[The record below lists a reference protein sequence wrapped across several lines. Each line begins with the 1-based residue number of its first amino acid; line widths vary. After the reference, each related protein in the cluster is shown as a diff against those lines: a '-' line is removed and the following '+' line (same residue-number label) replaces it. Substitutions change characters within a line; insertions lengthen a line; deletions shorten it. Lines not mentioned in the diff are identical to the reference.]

1 MDRFCVWEGLGGLLI
16 GKEKELSSV
25 APYTDD
31 GSDHLVRVEGQEK
44 AEVKAQATA
53 CK

>member
-1 MDRFCVWEGLGGLLI
+1 MCVCVGVRGDLPI
-16 GKEKELSSV
+16 GKEKELSCV

-31 GSDHLVRVEGQEK
+31 GSDHLVKVEGQEK
-44 AEVKAQATA
+44 AEVKARATA